1 MERLNFKL
9 AASAAMIICA
19 ANGAQGAAGG
29 QQEVNAQ
36 SNHNS
41 RFDDF
46 DRWKQVVVL
55 SAFVDADNETATL
68 RGLYFG
74 KKTPTVF
81 CETEK
86 MKVLRS
92 SDTEI
97 VVRFPKAVKDGT
109 YLFTVARGNLNHE
122 RAEFHVAKVS
132 TGNGG
137 GETERGAE
145 GPPGPAGPVGPAGP
159 EGPVGPQGPAGAA
172 GATGP
177 AGAAGAQGPAGPAG
191 PTGPAGPAGATG
203 AQGSA
208 GAQGPAGPQGEAGA
222 PGAPGLPGGQGPAGP
237 AGPAGASGGLSGYQQ
252 VSALSEEVPMP
263 GTSTT
268 PSAMLL
274 SAAVPCPAGKVPVAG
289 GWDPMNPGSVAVP
302 GVLRL
307 TPVQSSP
314 ATFTTGE
321 DGWMVTL
328 RNNSAT
334 SLTRVQFRVWAVC
347 ASRE

>member
-1 MERLNFKL
+1 M
-9 AASAAMIICA
+9 
-19 ANGAQGAAGG
+19 
-29 QQEVNAQ
+29 NAQ

-55 SAFVDADNETATL
+55 SAFVDVENETATL

-132 TGNGG
+132 TGSGG

-159 EGPVGPQGPAGAA
+159 EGPVGPQGPAGVA
-172 GATGP
+172 GA
-177 AGAAGAQGPAGPAG
+177 
-191 PTGPAGPAGATG
+191 TGPAGPAGAQG
-203 AQGSA
+203 RLVRQAQRGR
-208 GAQGPAGPQGEAGA
+208 QGRRERLDLRGRRARKGRL
-222 PGAPGLPGGQGPAGP
+222 GLRVRLARLERLGF
-237 AGPAGASGGLSGYQQ
+237 L
-252 VSALSEEVPMP
+252 
-263 GTSTT
+263 
-268 PSAMLL
+268 
-274 SAAVPCPAGKVPVAG
+274 VAR
-289 GWDPMNPGSVAVP
+289 
-302 GVLRL
+302 VLRGRL
-307 TPVQSSP
+307 V
-314 ATFTTGE
+314 
-321 DGWMVTL
+321 
-328 RNNSAT
+328 R
-334 SLTRVQFRVWAVC
+334 
-347 ASRE
+347 REPQVA

>member
-1 MERLNFKL
+1 MERFNFKL
-9 AASAAMIICA
+9 AASAVMIICA
-19 ANGAQGAAGG
+19 ANGAQAAGG

-55 SAFVDADNETATL
+55 SAFVDVKNETATL
-68 RGLYFG
+68 HGLYFG

-86 MKVLRS
+86 MKVLSS

-109 YLFTVARGNLNHE
+109 YLFTVARGNLDHE

-132 TGNGG
+132 AGSGG
-137 GETERGAE
+137 GETERGAQ

-159 EGPVGPQGPAGAA
+159 EGPAGPQGPAGAA

-203 AQGSA
+203 PQGAA

-222 PGAPGLPGGQGPAGP
+222 SGAPGLPGGQGPAGP
-237 AGPAGASGGLSGYQQ
+237 AGPAGASGGLSGYQR
-252 VSALSEEVPMP
+252 VSALSEDVSMP
-263 GTSTT
+263 ATSTT

-274 SAAVPCPAGKVPVAG
+274 SAAVACPVGKVPVAG
-289 GWDPMNPGSVAVP
+289 GWDPMNPANVAVP
-302 GVLRL
+302 GVVRL

-321 DGWMVTL
+321 EGWMVTL

-334 SLTRVQFRVWAVC
+334 SLTRVQFRVWAIC
-347 ASRE
+347 AGHE

>member
-9 AASAAMIICA
+9 AASAVMIICA
-19 ANGAQGAAGG
+19 ANGAQAARG

-55 SAFVDADNETATL
+55 SAFVDVKNETATL
-68 RGLYFG
+68 NGLYFG

-97 VVRFPKAVKDGT
+97 VVRFPRAVKDGT

-132 TGNGG
+132 AASGG

-159 EGPVGPQGPAGAA
+159 EGPVGAQGPAGAA

-177 AGAAGAQGPAGPAG
+177 AGAAGAQGAAGPTG
-191 PTGPAGPAGATG
+191 PTGPAGATG
-203 AQGSA
+203 SQGPA

-222 PGAPGLPGGQGPAGP
+222 PGVPGAPGLPGGQGPAGP
-237 AGPAGASGGLSGYQQ
+237 AGPAGASGGLSGYVQ
-252 VSALSEEVPMP
+252 VAALSDDASIPATTPTSAL
-263 GTSTT
+263 
-268 PSAMLL
+268 LL
-274 SAAVPCPAGKVPVAG
+274 SAGVACPAGKVPVGG
-289 GWDPMNPGSVAVP
+289 GWDPMNPAGVAVP
-302 GVLRL
+302 LVMRM
-307 TPVQSSP
+307 TMVQSSP
-314 ATFTTGE
+314 VRFATGE
-321 DGWMVTL
+321 EGWIVVM
-328 RNNSAT
+328 RNNTAAAQS
-334 SLTRVQFRVWAVC
+334 RVQFRVWAIC
-347 ASRE
+347 AGRE